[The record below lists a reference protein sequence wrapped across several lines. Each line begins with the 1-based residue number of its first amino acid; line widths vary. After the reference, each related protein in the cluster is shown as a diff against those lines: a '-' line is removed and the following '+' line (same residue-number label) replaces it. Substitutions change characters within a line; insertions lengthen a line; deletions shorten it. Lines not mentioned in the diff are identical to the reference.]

1 MWERSGGDD
10 LGDDPGDDPGDVGTL
25 RVEPAEGCMLTAEAA
40 ARAMAALE
48 RGYARDG
55 DGDGDGDGDSAAA
68 SAISALRAM
77 ARTQAAHDPAMRAGV
92 VKRTGGRR
100 QRIAAAERI
109 LPKTKAG

>member
-1 MWERSGGDD
+1 
-10 LGDDPGDDPGDVGTL
+10 
-25 RVEPAEGCMLTAEAA
+25 MLTAEAA
-40 ARAMAALE
+40 ARAMSALE

-55 DGDGDGDGDSAAA
+55 EGDGDGDGVSGGDSAAA
-68 SAISALRAM
+68 AAISALRAM
-77 ARTQAAHDPAMRAGV
+77 ARIQAAHDPAMRAGM